1 MELIVAETSCW
12 DLALTPE
19 MFGLENIM
27 MIISYHS
34 ICYLLNFIHTHCMG
48 TLNFPLYTAWQ

>member
-12 DLALTPE
+12 DLALVPE
-19 MFGLENIM
+19 IFGLENILV
-27 MIISYHS
+27 IISYHS
-34 ICYLLNFIHTHCMG
+34 ACYFIHAHCMG